1 MKTTS
6 TFALLTAALTAGTLC
21 FTSCGKPKAADEQ
34 LLLTGYQRESQSTL
48 FRDNDTVSSTSTT
61 AVAFCR
67 DAKGRFYRY
76 GTPGDDYNFSGE
88 GDTLD
93 FKLYWKKDTLSFS
106 GRMAFNAQG
115 NPVWNE
121 DYPQG
126 EYQFRFR
133 KPYMGRELRTYSY
146 DAKGRLTGMDW
157 DSYEEETDTLIRTSY
172 ARIYWNAAG
181 DVDSVFS
188 YRLRND
194 SVIPFH
200 VERYF
205 YPQGLQAKLPL
216 SLDQYVDPF
225 YSFASPYL
233 RTTHLPDSVATIYYY
248 NGWDILE
255 TTVKKIS
262 YTLDADRLV
271 QEISTS
277 GQNFWNGVVKSQYK
291 TRYYGFTY
299 EKQ

>member
-1 MKTTS
+1 
-6 TFALLTAALTAGTLC
+6 
-21 FTSCGKPKAADEQ
+21 
-34 LLLTGYQRESQSTL
+34 
-48 FRDNDTVSSTSTT
+48 
-61 AVAFCR
+61 
-67 DAKGRFYRY
+67 
-76 GTPGDDYNFSGE
+76 
-88 GDTLD
+88 
-93 FKLYWKKDTLSFS
+93 
-106 GRMAFNAQG
+106 MAFNAQG

-255 TTVKKIS
+255 TTGKKIS
-262 YTLDADRLV
+262 YTLDADHLV

-277 GQNFWNGVVKSQYK
+277 GQNFRNGVVKSQYK